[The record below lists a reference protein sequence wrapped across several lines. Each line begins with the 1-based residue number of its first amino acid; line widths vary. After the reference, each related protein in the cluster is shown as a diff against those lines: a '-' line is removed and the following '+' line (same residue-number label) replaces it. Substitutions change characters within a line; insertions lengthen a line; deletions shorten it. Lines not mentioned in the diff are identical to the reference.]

1 MIRVAVVEDDPSY
14 TRQLKRYIHDYGEKH
29 DLQFQVSTYSD
40 GLDIVESYSA
50 AFDIIFMDIEM
61 RHMDGMQAARRI
73 RKYDKDVII
82 IFITNLPQFSI
93 QGYEVEA
100 MDYVLKP
107 INQFAFAQELQKALK
122 KIGERS
128 AFYLHILKDNGMVR
142 LNAAEIYFIES
153 QGHNVIVHARQ
164 GDYSNRDSIK
174 NLEDKLRGQRFSR
187 CNSGLLV
194 NLAWVEQVEKN
205 TVVVSGVSLPI
216 SRSRKKEFME
226 DLADYV
232 GGNW

>member
-1 MIRVAVVEDDPSY
+1 MIRIAVVEDDPAY
-14 TRQLKRYIHDYGEKH
+14 AGQLNRYIHEYESRYN
-29 DLQFQVSTYSD
+29 LRFQISNYSD
-40 GLDIVESYSA
+40 GLDIVDSYSA

-107 INQFAFAQELQKALK
+107 INQFAFIQELRKALK

-128 AFYLHILKDNGMVR
+128 AFYLHIIKDNGMVR
-142 LNAAEIYFIES
+142 LNAAEICYVES
-153 QGHNVIVHARQ
+153 QGHNVVVHARQ
-164 GDYSNRDSIK
+164 GDYSTRDSIK
-174 NLEDKLRGQRFSR
+174 NLEDKLRGQHFSR

-205 TVVVSGVSLPI
+205 TVTVSGDTLPI

-226 DLADYV
+226 DLAAYV
-232 GGNW
+232 GGKW